1 METLDIVYNFTGNI
15 KIHQILNKSLIK
27 PNISKAIRQKYL
39 QHFLNQYFIVMMDF
53 GINHNFKLRFSLLL
67 YREPVENFTF
77 WMRSFIDCQNL
88 AYKKNKMFVRLNE
101 EQLWN
106 VWNNLHL
113 RVLCMSKRQSF
124 LSWRNLIK
132 IFSL

>member
-67 YREPVENFTF
+67 YREPAENFTF

-88 AYKKNKMFVRLNE
+88 VYKKNKMFVRLNE
-101 EQLWN
+101 EQL
-106 VWNNLHL
+106 
-113 RVLCMSKRQSF
+113 
-124 LSWRNLIK
+124 
-132 IFSL
+132 